1 MFLLVKKMN
10 RNNIKFI
17 VFATAGFSIIFQS
30 MILYLEKSV
39 PIDSFTK
46 TTLTVLSQMF
56 IVLTSISWIYD
67 KQRKLFTSLTCE
79 INSLI
84 KPSEEETKRQFTSGE
99 EKDVKKALGLL
110 REHMSTKFHSVRGTT
125 KEILE
130 GDEKT
135 KVIVSTFISNSEK
148 ELLEIEQVATAATEL
163 AATAREVAD
172 NAATAEKAN
181 SAMNEAVEKGFSV
194 LEQTQTII
202 SGINESLGR
211 AFDIVSELRTYSE
224 EINPIVEMISSVSE
238 QTNLLALNAA
248 IEAARAGEYGRGF
261 GVVAEEVRALAERT
275 QKSTVNI
282 QEVVA
287 RLQAKSNEADE
298 IMSMNTSL
306 IDESEKVD
314 YKLNLA
320 FKSIS
325 KEVVNLASIN
335 ATVAAASEEQSTV
348 TEDISMRVNEIN
360 RGVEENIKNVYQAAD
375 GMQYR
380 NKLLTKLDEEIK
392 D

>member
-1 MFLLVKKMN
+1 M
-10 RNNIKFI
+10 
-17 VFATAGFSIIFQS
+17 
-30 MILYLEKSV
+30 
-39 PIDSFTK
+39 
-46 TTLTVLSQMF
+46 
-56 IVLTSISWIYD
+56 
-67 KQRKLFTSLTCE
+67 
-79 INSLI
+79 
-84 KPSEEETKRQFTSGE
+84 
-99 EKDVKKALGLL
+99 
-110 REHMSTKFHSVRGTT
+110 
-125 KEILE
+125 
-130 GDEKT
+130 
-135 KVIVSTFISNSEK
+135 
-148 ELLEIEQVATAATEL
+148 
-163 AATAREVAD
+163 
-172 NAATAEKAN
+172 
-181 SAMNEAVEKGFSV
+181 
-194 LEQTQTII
+194 
-202 SGINESLGR
+202 
-211 AFDIVSELRTYSE
+211 
-224 EINPIVEMISSVSE
+224 
-238 QTNLLALNAA
+238 
-248 IEAARAGEYGRGF
+248 
-261 GVVAEEVRALAERT
+261 
-275 QKSTVNI
+275 NI

-380 NKLLTKLDEEIK
+380 NKLLNKLDEEIK